1 MAHILVIDDDRDI
14 LRLLEVALVRAGH
27 EVTVAIDGQQGL
39 AEALARRPDLVVA
52 DVMMP
57 RMTGYDFCR
66 NVRANP
72 DLAEVPII
80 IFSAR
85 FQPIDKET
93 AMEAG
98 ASDYLP
104 KTLSPEAL
112 IQRVNEL
119 LPASGTTPAR
129 AGHALIGLFSQRGGA
144 GVTSLAVNVAVAV
157 ARSRPNQP
165 VVLAD
170 LAPVGGHAALL
181 LGLRPTGSVAQILSN
196 SGGNFTMG
204 SLKPHLLRH
213 SSGVYL
219 LPSALSYDH
228 PLALTDNRLF
238 HLMSTLKNSI
248 PLTILDFPPIL
259 GPVNTSLL
267 RSLDKLVL
275 VLSGD
280 MPALQSGV
288 MALQNL
294 IRLGVTES
302 QIILVVNFTAP
313 QGMLP
318 PEAVQKALKRPVLLS
333 IPYDPEMV
341 KSVNSGKPLLLSA
354 PQSPAARTITRL
366 AHELAG

>member
-1 MAHILVIDDDRDI
+1 MANILVIDDDRDI
-14 LRLLEVALVRAGH
+14 LRLLEIALRRAGH

-39 AEALARRPDLVVA
+39 AEAQAHRPDLVVA

-66 NVRANP
+66 KVRANP

-112 IQRVNEL
+112 IQRLAEF
-119 LPASGTTPAR
+119 LPAPGAVPAR
-129 AGHALIGLFSQRGGA
+129 TGHALIGMFSQRGGA
-144 GVTSLAVNVAVAV
+144 GVTSLAVNVAVAA
-157 ARSRPNQP
+157 ARARPNQP

-170 LAPVGGHAALL
+170 LAPVGGHAALM
-181 LGLRPTGSVAQILSN
+181 LGLRPTSSVADILSN
-196 SGGNFTMG
+196 SGGNFAMG
-204 SLKPHLLRH
+204 SIKPHLLRH

-228 PLALTDNRLF
+228 PLALTDNRLT
-238 HLMSTLKNSI
+238 HLMGTLKNSV
-248 PLTILDFPPIL
+248 PLTILDVPPLL
-259 GPVNTSLL
+259 GPINTSLL

-275 VLSGD
+275 ILSAD

-288 MALQNL
+288 LALQNL
-294 IRLGVTES
+294 IRLGVTDS
-302 QIILVVNFTAP
+302 QIILVINHTAP
-313 QGMLP
+313 QAMLP
-318 PEAVQKALKRPVLLS
+318 PEAIQKALKRPILLS
-333 IPYDPEMV
+333 IPYDPEMA
-341 KSVNSGKPLLLSA
+341 KSVNSGRPLLLGA
-354 PQSPAARTITRL
+354 AQSPAAIAIARL
-366 AHELAG
+366 AQELAG

>member
-1 MAHILVIDDDRDI
+1 MANILVIDDDRDI
-14 LRLLEVALVRAGH
+14 LRLLEVALKRAGH
-27 EVTVAIDGQQGL
+27 EVTVAIDGQHGL
-39 AEALARRPDLVVA
+39 AEAQTHRPDLVVA

-66 NVRANP
+66 KARANP

-112 IQRVNEL
+112 IQRVTEL
-119 LPASGTTPAR
+119 LPVSGPTPAR
-129 AGHALIGLFSQRGGA
+129 TGHALIGLFSQRGGA

-170 LAPVGGHAALL
+170 LAPVGGHAALM
-181 LGLRPTGSVAQILSN
+181 LGLRPTGSVAHILSN
-196 SGGNFTMG
+196 SGGSFSMG
-204 SLKPHLLRH
+204 SIKPYLLRH

-219 LPSALSYDH
+219 LPSALGYDH
-228 PLALTDNRLF
+228 PLALTDNRLA
-238 HLMSTLKNSI
+238 HLMSTLKNGV
-248 PLTILDFPPIL
+248 PLTVLDVPPIL
-259 GPVNTSLL
+259 GPANTPLL
-267 RSLDKLVL
+267 RSFDKLVL
-275 VLSGD
+275 VLSAD

-318 PEAVQKALKRPVLLS
+318 QEAIQKALKRPILLS

-341 KSVNSGKPLLLSA
+341 KAVNSGKPLLLSA
-354 PQSPAARTITRL
+354 PQSPAAVAIARL
-366 AHELAG
+366 AQELVG